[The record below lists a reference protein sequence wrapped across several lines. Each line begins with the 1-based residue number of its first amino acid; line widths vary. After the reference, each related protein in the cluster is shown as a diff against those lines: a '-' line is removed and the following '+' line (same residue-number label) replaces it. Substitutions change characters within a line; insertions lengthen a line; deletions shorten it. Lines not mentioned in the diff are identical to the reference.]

1 MKSSI
6 QGRLKLTKLVLTGEN
21 KQDAIIDFKDGL
33 NVIAGASD
41 TGKSFAFEC
50 IDYALGSSSK
60 LKEVPEVD
68 GYQSVFLE
76 IEDIGRRVIFTIER
90 GIPEEIKNKMTIYYS
105 NYQDKDRA
113 KNEKMSSKHSANKFV

>member
-113 KNEKMSSKHSANKFV
+113 KNEKNVFKTFG